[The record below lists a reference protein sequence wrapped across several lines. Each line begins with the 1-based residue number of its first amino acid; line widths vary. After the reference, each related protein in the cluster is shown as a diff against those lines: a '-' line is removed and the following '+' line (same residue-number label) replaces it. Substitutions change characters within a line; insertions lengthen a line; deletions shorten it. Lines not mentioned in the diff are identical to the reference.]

1 MATRI
6 LIADNDEQSLTGLG
20 TLLTDL
26 GYAVTLARTLD
37 EAIAAATREAPA
49 VAIVAL
55 SLAQDDPGALVRPLR
70 SARASTSPASPAP
83 MLIALANWGE
93 SRHRDAALA
102 AGFDVHLVRPVG
114 LDQLT
119 LILSMTGP

>member
-1 MATRI
+1 MVTRI

-70 SARASTSPASPAP
+70 SARASSSSPAP